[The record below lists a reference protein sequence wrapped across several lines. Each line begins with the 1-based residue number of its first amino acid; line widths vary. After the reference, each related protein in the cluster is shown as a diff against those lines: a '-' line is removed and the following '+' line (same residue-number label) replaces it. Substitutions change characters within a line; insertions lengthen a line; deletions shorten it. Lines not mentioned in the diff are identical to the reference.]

1 MTAIGRQ
8 ATRPGSRVEVSVVI
22 PVLDEIES
30 LPTLYRELSEVL
42 ETLGRPYE
50 LVFVDDGSRDGS
62 FQTLEKLHRSDDR
75 VRVIQ
80 LRRNFGKAAALAVGF
95 RASRGDVIVTLD
107 ADLQDSPSELP
118 RLLQRLEDGYDLV
131 SGWKQDRQD
140 PLSKTLPSRLFNRVT
155 GWLTGLPLR
164 DFNSGFKAYRREV
177 VEELRLYGELHR
189 FIPALAAWRGFRVD
203 EVPVHHRPR
212 QFGRSKYGS
221 ARFWRGSLDLLTVL
235 FLTRYTRRPL
245 HLFGGLGLLAW
256 AGGGVVN
263 LYLVGLWLAG
273 VRPIGN
279 RPLLAFGILSMLVG
293 LQFFCLG
300 LLSELI
306 LSYQAARGA
315 DDISVRCRLD

>member
-1 MTAIGRQ
+1 MTAIERQ
-8 ATRPGSRVEVSVVI
+8 ATRPGSRVEISVVV

-95 RASRGDVIVTLD
+95 RASRGDVVVTLD

-118 RLLQRLEDGYDLV
+118 RLLQRLEEGYDLV

-140 PLSKTLPSRLFNRVT
+140 PLSKTLPSRLFNGVT
-155 GWLTGLPLR
+155 AWLTGLPLR

-212 QFGRSKYGS
+212 RFGRSKYGS

-279 RPLLAFGILSMLVG
+279 RPLLAFGILSMVVG

-300 LLSELI
+300 LLSELV
-306 LSYQAARGA
+306 LSYQTARSA
-315 DDISVRCRLD
+315 DDASVRCQLD

>member
-1 MTAIGRQ
+1 MTA
-8 ATRPGSRVEVSVVI
+8 TTGSTPRVEISVVV
-22 PVLDEIES
+22 PVFDEVES
-30 LPTLYRELSEVL
+30 LPALHRELTDAL
-42 ETLGRPYE
+42 ERLGRSYE
-50 LVFVDDGSRDGS
+50 LLFVDDGSRDGS
-62 FQTLEKLHRSDDR
+62 FETLEKLHGTDDR

-80 LRRNFGKAAALAVGF
+80 LRRNFGKAAALSVGF
-95 RASRGDVIVTLD
+95 RAACGDVIVTLD
-107 ADLQDSPSELP
+107 ADLQDDPAELP

-131 SGWKQDRQD
+131 SGWKRERQD
-140 PLSKTLPSRLFNRVT
+140 PASKTLPSRLFNRVT
-155 GWLTGLPLR
+155 AWLTGVPLR
-164 DFNSGFKAYRREV
+164 DFNSGFKVYRSEV
-177 VEELRLYGELHR
+177 VGELRLYGELHR

-212 QFGRSKYGS
+212 RFGRSKYGS

-245 HLFGGLGLLAW
+245 HLFGGMGLVAW
-256 AGGGVVN
+256 AGGAAVN
-263 LYLVGLWLAG
+263 LYLVGLWLMG

-306 LSYQAARGA
+306 LSYQAARSA
-315 DDISVRCRLD
+315 DDVSVRCRLN

>member
-1 MTAIGRQ
+1 MTPSVRS
-8 ATRPGSRVEVSVVI
+8 ATPPGSRVEVSVVM
-22 PVLDEIES
+22 PVLDEVES

-42 ETLGRPYE
+42 ERLGRPYE

-62 FQTLEKLHRSDDR
+62 FQTLEKLHRADDR

-80 LRRNFGKAAALAVGF
+80 LRRNFGKAGALATGF
-95 RASRGDVIVTLD
+95 RAARGQTIVTLD
-107 ADLQDSPSELP
+107 ADLQDDPAELP

-131 SGWKQDRQD
+131 SGWKRDRQD
-140 PLSKTLPSRLFNRVT
+140 PLSKTVPSRLFNRVT
-155 GWLTGLPLR
+155 AWLTGLRLR
-164 DFNSGFKAYRREV
+164 DFNSGFKVYRREV

-212 QFGRSKYGS
+212 RFGRSKFGS

-245 HLFGGLGLLAW
+245 HLFGGLGLVAW
-256 AGGGVVN
+256 AGGGAIN

-279 RPLLAFGILSMLVG
+279 RPLLAFGILSMLAG

-306 LSYQAARGA
+306 LSYQTARGA
-315 DDISVRCRLD
+315 DDVSVRCQLD